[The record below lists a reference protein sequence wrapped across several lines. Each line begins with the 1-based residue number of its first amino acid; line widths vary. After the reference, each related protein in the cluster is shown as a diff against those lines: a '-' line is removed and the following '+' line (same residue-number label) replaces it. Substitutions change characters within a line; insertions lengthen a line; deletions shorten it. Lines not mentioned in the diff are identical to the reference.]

1 MILTPYIIGSNH
13 VVIFHAILSE
23 KGIIQ
28 AYQDEFVKRLA
39 NREPAPGWE
48 DYTAE
53 TNSVVRNWLLGDSR
67 SSPPFSPEELDKV
80 IATLNED
87 SSPGVDKYPPK
98 VFTKAGGGVLTSI
111 LLLCNR
117 VKELRSIPE
126 QWEFVRIVTIYKQKG
141 SRKKLKYYT
150 DMNDIKFT

>member
-1 MILTPYIIGSNH
+1 M
-13 VVIFHAILSE
+13 
-23 KGIIQ
+23 
-28 AYQDEFVKRLA
+28 
-39 NREPAPGWE
+39 
-48 DYTAE
+48 
-53 TNSVVRNWLLGDSR
+53 RNWLLGDSR

-141 SRKKLKYYT
+141 SRKKLKYYRGIFLAIIMSKIFEKLVKNRIEENLQRINLLQAGSRKKRGPAENVFLFRGT
-150 DMNDIKFT
+150 MDHYIQIYW